1 MDNFNINKQ
10 IIHEFN
16 KVFKNLELKK
26 HIFNEYINN
35 TDTSLF
41 SKEELLNF
49 MNDIQEVIQPI
60 RNSIESIDYLI
71 KNNGSS
77 NESRIVNENVL
88 KSLIILD
95 YYYS

>member
-49 MNDIQEVIQPI
+49 MNDIREVIQPI

-71 KNNGSS
+71 HNNGVS
-77 NESRIVNENVL
+77 NQSRITNEKIL

-95 YYYS
+95 YYS